1 MTATGTI
8 AERVNELHAGMAG
21 HVPDEVLAINA
32 RDRASLAASG
42 TPESVA
48 TVGSVLADA
57 DLIDVNGASTTLYA
71 AIGEAPAVVVFYRG
85 AWCPYCNVALRA
97 YQEHLLP
104 ELTRRGFAMIA
115 VSPQTPD
122 GSLSMQEKN
131 ELTFTVV
138 SDPSNTL
145 ARELGILTVPSDE
158 VRAVQLKLGLDITK
172 ACADGTATL
181 PIPTTL
187 ILDATHVV
195 RWIDVHP
202 DYSTR
207 SEPAQI
213 LAAIEDAG
221 LEAVSPQS

>member
-21 HVPDEVLAINA
+21 HLPDEVLEINA
-32 RDRASLAASG
+32 RDRAGLAASG
-42 TPESVA
+42 TPESAA
-48 TVGSVLADA
+48 TAGSVLADA
-57 DLIDVNGASTTLYA
+57 DLLDVNGASTTLYA
-71 AIGEAPAVVVFYRG
+71 TTGEMPAVVVFYRG
-85 AWCPYCNVALRA
+85 AWCPYCNLALRT
-97 YQEHLLP
+97 YQEQLLP

-145 ARELGILTVPSDE
+145 ARELGILTAPSAE
-158 VRAVQLKLGLDITK
+158 VRAVQLKLGLDISK
-172 ACADGTATL
+172 ANADGTATL
-181 PIPTTL
+181 AIPATL
-187 ILDATHVV
+187 ILDAAHVV

-213 LAAIEDAG
+213 LAAIEDTG
-221 LEAVSPQS
+221 L

>member
-21 HVPDEVLAINA
+21 HLPDEVLEINA
-32 RDRASLAASG
+32 RDRAGLAASG
-42 TPESVA
+42 TPESAA
-48 TVGSVLADA
+48 TAGSVLADA
-57 DLIDVNGASTTLYA
+57 DLLDVNGASTTLYA
-71 AIGEAPAVVVFYRG
+71 TTGEMPAVVVFYRG
-85 AWCPYCNVALRA
+85 AWCPYCNLALRT
-97 YQEHLLP
+97 YQEQLLP

-115 VSPQTPD
+115 VSPQTQD

-145 ARELGILTVPSDE
+145 ARELGILTAPSAE

-172 ACADGTATL
+172 ANADGTATL
-181 PIPTTL
+181 AIPATL
-187 ILDATHVV
+187 ILDAAHVV

-213 LAAIEDAG
+213 LAAIEDTG
-221 LEAVSPQS
+221 L